1 MGAVVTY
8 LVYLAIS
15 VSLTVG
21 AGLVL
26 SRSGRVFLRD
36 VFGGDQALAEAVN
49 RLLVV
54 GFYLLTLGFVVLAMR
69 PSGQITSVPQ
79 AAGVLSVK
87 IGEVLLVLG
96 ALHLMNIAI
105 FRRIRRRPAPGATGA
120 ADAAGGRVGPGR
132 AAAGTGSLPGPTAGR
147 PPARTPGRTLTTVAE
162 LELTPRAEQTRAAIV
177 AAALR
182 LFREHG
188 YEATTMRAIAR
199 EADVSTGNA
208 YYYFSS
214 KEELVQQF
222 YESNQADH
230 LAACREVLGRETD
243 FSARLLGT
251 LRALIDISAPYHEF
265 AARFFKYAAE
275 PSSPLSPFSKE
286 SSPARDAATAMY
298 GELIDG
304 SSLKIDRELRAQLPE
319 LLWLYSLGVILYW
332 VHDTS
337 PGCAKTYRL
346 IDRTVPL
353 AARLVALH
361 RIRLLRSTMRE
372 LIAVIEDI
380 RS

>member
-96 ALHLMNIAI
+96 ALHLMNVAI

-120 ADAAGGRVGPGR
+120 AGAAG
-132 AAAGTGSLPGPTAGR
+132 ATEAAGPTGAAWGWPQPAPVPRPGPQ
-147 PPARTPGRTLTTVAE
+147 PGIL
-162 LELTPRAEQTRAAIV
+162 PREPQ
-177 AAALR
+177 
-182 LFREHG
+182 
-188 YEATTMRAIAR
+188 
-199 EADVSTGNA
+199 
-208 YYYFSS
+208 
-214 KEELVQQF
+214 
-222 YESNQADH
+222 
-230 LAACREVLGRETD
+230 
-243 FSARLLGT
+243 
-251 LRALIDISAPYHEF
+251 DIH
-265 AARFFKYAAE
+265 
-275 PSSPLSPFSKE
+275 
-286 SSPARDAATAMY
+286 
-298 GELIDG
+298 
-304 SSLKIDRELRAQLPE
+304 
-319 LLWLYSLGVILYW
+319 
-332 VHDTS
+332 
-337 PGCAKTYRL
+337 
-346 IDRTVPL
+346 
-353 AARLVALH
+353 
-361 RIRLLRSTMRE
+361 
-372 LIAVIEDI
+372 
-380 RS
+380 

>member
-96 ALHLMNIAI
+96 ALHLMNVAI

-120 ADAAGGRVGPGR
+120 AGTDRVGPGR
-132 AAAGTGSLPGPTAGR
+132 AAAGTGSLPGPPAGH

>member
-120 ADAAGGRVGPGR
+120 ADAAR
-132 AAAGTGSLPGPTAGR
+132 AAG
-147 PPARTPGRTLTTVAE
+147 
-162 LELTPRAEQTRAAIV
+162 
-177 AAALR
+177 
-182 LFREHG
+182 
-188 YEATTMRAIAR
+188 
-199 EADVSTGNA
+199 
-208 YYYFSS
+208 
-214 KEELVQQF
+214 
-222 YESNQADH
+222 
-230 LAACREVLGRETD
+230 
-243 FSARLLGT
+243 
-251 LRALIDISAPYHEF
+251 
-265 AARFFKYAAE
+265 AARGGPQPAPVPCQGPQPGILPRE
-275 PSSPLSPFSKE
+275 PQ
-286 SSPARDAATAMY
+286 D
-298 GELIDG
+298 
-304 SSLKIDRELRAQLPE
+304 
-319 LLWLYSLGVILYW
+319 
-332 VHDTS
+332 VH
-337 PGCAKTYRL
+337 
-346 IDRTVPL
+346 
-353 AARLVALH
+353 
-361 RIRLLRSTMRE
+361 
-372 LIAVIEDI
+372 
-380 RS
+380 